1 MTKWI
6 RWSGLLG
13 FAAIAGLLA
22 ALIIIALPWLI
33 KFSIE
38 FVGTRVAGAEVT
50 VDDVDITVSPF
61 GVKLTHL
68 QVADARQPM
77 QNLLEFDQAKA
88 DLELAPLLIGK
99 AISNELSVSNL
110 QFHTARATSGALPV
124 EDEAEEASSE
134 PSATQKVMQELPGA
148 EEILARETLKTPQ
161 AATALKTSWADSS
174 AAVEQAVNNVPDD
187 KALKQ
192 YEADIKA
199 ITTGRLESIEDF
211 QRRKARLDAL
221 KKQFNADKKAIT
233 DARDTIQTSRKEL
246 STALSDLKAAP
257 GQDMA
262 YLKDKYALS
271 GAGAA
276 NMTGLLFG
284 DEAAGWASEA
294 LYWYEKVKPYLE
306 AGGAD
311 EEDPAE
317 EKAPRMTGQF
327 VNFPTSDPWPD
338 FMIRTAFITGPL
350 DGGKLKIEGR
360 DITHQQAVTGRPTV
374 FTATGV
380 DLQSIGDLDAKL
392 VLNHTLV
399 PGKDTLSLTI
409 SDWKMAPLPLGVAG
423 AKLASSRVQLSAD
436 AEVIAGSLSSS
447 AKARVTSAQFS
458 GEGQTLFAKELNQA
472 LAGISQFSVNA
483 GANGPLLTPDIS
495 LGSDLDRQLQAAF
508 NKRIKAK
515 QDELEARLKKKLNAQ
530 VDEFAGEYADE
541 LKQLAA
547 MDGSLQD
554 RLKSLQE
561 LASTQLES
569 FKEQQER
576 EAREKLEA
584 EKAEA
589 KAKAE
594 AEKAK
599 AKAKAEAEKKK
610 QEEELKEQ
618 AKDKLKNLF

>member
-13 FAAIAGLLA
+13 FAAIVGLLA

-38 FVGTRVAGAEVT
+38 FAGTRVAGAEVT
-50 VDDVDITVSPF
+50 VDDVDVTVSPF

-77 QNLLEFDQAKA
+77 QNLLEFDQATA

-110 QFHTARATSGALPV
+110 QFHTARATSGALVV
-124 EDEAEEASSE
+124 EDDVEEDSST
-134 PSATQKVMQELPGA
+134 PSATQQVMQQLPSA
-148 EEILARETLKTPQ
+148 EDILERETLKTPQ
-161 AATALKTSWADSS
+161 AAATLKTTWADSS
-174 AAVEQAVNNVPDD
+174 AAVEKAVSDVPGD

-221 KKQFNADKKAIT
+221 KKQFNADRKAIT

-294 LYWYEKVKPYLE
+294 LYWYEKVKPYLDSDGAEENAEE
-306 AGGAD
+306 AAD
-311 EEDPAE
+311 E
-317 EKAPRMTGQF
+317 KVPRMIGQF

-380 DLQSIGDLDAKL
+380 NLQSIDDLDAKL

-399 PGKDTLSLTI
+399 PGKDTLTLSI

-423 AKLASSRVQLSAD
+423 AKLASSRVMLNAD
-436 AEVIAGSLSSS
+436 AEVIAGELAAS
-447 AKARVTSAQFS
+447 AKARVTSAEFT
-458 GEGQTLFAKELNQA
+458 GDGQTLFAKELNQA
-472 LAGISQFSVNA
+472 LSGIRQFSVNA

-530 VDEFAGEYADE
+530 VDEYAGEYAVE

-554 RLKSLQE
+554 RLKSLQDM
-561 LASTQLES
+561 ASTQLES

-584 EKAEA
+584 EKA
-589 KAKAE
+589 
-594 AEKAK
+594 K

-610 QEEELKEQ
+610 QEEALKEQ

>member
-13 FAAIAGLLA
+13 FAAIVGLLA
-22 ALIIIALPWLI
+22 ALLIVALPWVI

-50 VDDVDITVSPF
+50 LDDVDITVSPF
-61 GVKLTHL
+61 GVELTHL

-110 QFHTARATSGALPV
+110 QFHTARSISGALPV
-124 EDEAEEASSE
+124 EDETEDVSSE
-134 PSATQKVMQELPGA
+134 PSAAQKVMQELPSA

-161 AATALKTSWADSS
+161 AAAALKTSWTDNSS
-174 AAVEQAVNNVPDD
+174 AVEKAVNNVPDD

-246 STALSDLKAAP
+246 SNALSDLKAAP

-271 GAGAA
+271 GAGAT

-306 AGGAD
+306 SGG
-311 EEDPAE
+311 EEESAE
-317 EKAPRMTGQF
+317 EGEKAPRLTGEF

-338 FMIRTAFITGPL
+338 FLIRSAFITGPL

-380 DLQSIGDLDAKL
+380 DLQSIGDLDAQL

-399 PGKDTLSLTI
+399 PGKDTLTLTI
-409 SDWKMAPLPLGVAG
+409 SDWKMSPLPLGVAG
-423 AKLASSRVQLSAD
+423 AELASSRVQLNAG

-447 AKARVTSAQFS
+447 AEARVTSARFT
-458 GEGQTLFAKELNQA
+458 GNGQTLFAKELNQA
-472 LAGISQFSVNA
+472 LAGINQFSVNA

-554 RLKSLQE
+554 RLKSLQDM
-561 LASTQLES
+561 ASTQLES

-584 EKAEA
+584 EKA
-589 KAKAE
+589 KAKAR
-594 AEKAK
+594 
-599 AKAKAEAEKKK
+599 AEAEKKK

>member
-13 FAAIAGLLA
+13 FAAIVALLV
-22 ALIIIALPWLI
+22 ALIAIALPWII

-38 FVGTRVAGAEVT
+38 FTGTKIAGAKVT
-50 VDDVDITVSPF
+50 LDDVDVTASPF
-61 GVKLTHL
+61 GVKLVHL
-68 QVADARQPM
+68 QVADAREPM
-77 QNLLEFDQAKA
+77 QNLVEFDLAKA

-99 AISNELSVSNL
+99 AITNELSVSNL
-110 QFHTARATSGALPV
+110 QFHTARTESGALPV
-124 EDEAEEASSE
+124 KEKKVKDPSE
-134 PSATQKVMQELPGA
+134 PSATQKIMEELPSA
-148 EEILARETLKTPQ
+148 DEILARETLKTPQ
-161 AATALKTSWADSS
+161 AAEQLQTTWKDSS
-174 AAVEQAVNNVPDD
+174 AAVDKAISDVPDE
-187 KALKQ
+187 KALKK
-192 YEADIKA
+192 YEQDIKA
-199 ITTGRLESIEDF
+199 ITSGRLESVEDF
-211 QRRKARLDAL
+211 QQRKAKLDEL
-221 KKQFNADKKAIT
+221 KKQFKADKKALS
-233 DARDTIQTSRKEL
+233 DARDTVQTSRKEL

-284 DEAAGWASEA
+284 DDAANWAREA
-294 LYWYEKVKPYLE
+294 LYWYEKVKPYLD

-311 EEDPAE
+311 TEEAAVE
-317 EKAPRMTGQF
+317 EKPPRMTGQF
-327 VNFPTSDPWPD
+327 VNFPTADPWPD
-338 FMIRTAFITGPL
+338 FMIRTAYITGPL

-380 DLQSIGDLDAKL
+380 DLQSIGNLDAKL
-392 VLNHTLV
+392 TLNHTRA
-399 PGKDTLSLTI
+399 PGKDTFTMSI

-423 AKLASSRVQLSAD
+423 AELASSRVQLTTK
-436 AEVIAGSLSSS
+436 AEVISGELAAD
-447 AKARVTSAQFS
+447 AKAKVTSARFS
-458 GEGQTLFAKELNQA
+458 GDGKTLFAKELNQA
-472 LAGISQFSVNA
+472 LAGINQFSVNA
-483 GANGPLLTPDIS
+483 GANGPLLSPDIS

-515 QDELEARLKKKLNAQ
+515 QDELEARLKKKLNEQ
-530 VDEFAGEYADE
+530 VDQVAGKYANE

-554 RLKSLQE
+554 RLNALQE
-561 LASTQLES
+561 MASTELES

-576 EAREKLEA
+576 EAREKLDK

-589 KAKAE
+589 KAKAD
-594 AEKAK
+594 
-599 AKAKAEAEKKK
+599 AEKKK
-610 QEEELKEQ
+610 QEDELKDK
-618 AKDKLKNLF
+618 AKDKLKNIF